1 MRLKGESRS
10 AYNARVGGDL
20 SSSVQLILTHTGQ
33 EKVNYFSY
41 PFGAYDSWMPDL
53 LAQAGIQVSAL
64 TNPGLS
70 EISVTLQGLSR
81 YGITMD
87 RPVSA
92 LLRQTDQA
100 VPALAA
106 VSVNG
111 ELAKLPAYYINGNN
125 YVRVR
130 DVAVLLGGTG
140 SAFNVEWNSGKNRVE
155 LQSFTPYTPL
165 GTENA
170 PLSGETRTVQ
180 SITEP
185 TVADSVPSMVAAYN
199 VDGYTYYKLRS
210 LGDLCGFAV
219 DWDEESQTVIVTA

>member
-1 MRLKGESRS
+1 MEHRAAEDG
-10 AYNARVGGDL
+10 
-20 SSSVQLILTHTGQ
+20 ILGAKPVSYTHLDVYKRQ
-33 EKVNYFSY
+33 
-41 PFGAYDSWMPDL
+41 
-53 LAQAGIQVSAL
+53 IQVSAL

-180 SITEP
+180 SITCLL
-185 TVADSVPSMVAAYN
+185 
-199 VDGYTYYKLRS
+199 YT
-210 LGDLCGFAV
+210 
-219 DWDEESQTVIVTA
+219 SQYRERHKKDN

>member
-1 MRLKGESRS
+1 MVDSGAVEVGSHTYNLHNPQYGGNNAPDGINGVMRLKGESRS

-33 EKVNYFSY
+33 ERSVYFSY

-111 ELAKLPAYYINGNN
+111 ELAKLPAY
-125 YVRVR
+125 
-130 DVAVLLGGTG
+130 
-140 SAFNVEWNSGKNRVE
+140 
-155 LQSFTPYTPL
+155 
-165 GTENA
+165 
-170 PLSGETRTVQ
+170 
-180 SITEP
+180 
-185 TVADSVPSMVAAYN
+185 
-199 VDGYTYYKLRS
+199 
-210 LGDLCGFAV
+210 
-219 DWDEESQTVIVTA
+219 